1 MPGNSSPVSPGSS
14 EPAMSFQFVNL
25 TDPSDTKD
33 QKVRR
38 AIRSHVTKQQHQKAE
53 QLAAARRSN
62 SDPQLLG
69 TLSAQVQ
76 QGRAHAASYPLSRSA
91 TSDQQS
97 PVSPTN
103 SSDAPSFSDTSQR
116 PMIDVSQ
123 IYPAQWLPYLNQIL
137 ENCNVVTT
145 PIANT
150 DCPDLTF
157 TAKEVLQSD
166 DAATMNLLRSVWMPF
181 VLTDVALLH
190 AILLFAASLFRSSMP
205 AHAQVVDLFQLKD
218 MAIQAMNESLST
230 KDSMIA
236 TMATMAQY
244 EAFWRDADAFSTH
257 MSGLRQFVEMRGGLS
272 ALGLDGFLE
281 RMMLAID
288 TNLTR
293 TTGHDR
299 SFALSR
305 QSPPGQG

>member
-1 MPGNSSPVSPGSS
+1 MPGNSSPISPGLS

-33 QKVRR
+33 QKLRR
-38 AIRSHVTKQQHQKAE
+38 TFILRHI
-53 QLAAARRSN
+53 
-62 SDPQLLG
+62 
-69 TLSAQVQ
+69 SA
-76 QGRAHAASYPLSRSA
+76 
-91 TSDQQS
+91 
-97 PVSPTN
+97 
-103 SSDAPSFSDTSQR
+103 
-116 PMIDVSQ
+116 
-123 IYPAQWLPYLNQIL
+123 
-137 ENCNVVTT
+137 
-145 PIANT
+145 
-150 DCPDLTF
+150 PDDRYLTF

-166 DAATMNLLRSVWMPF
+166 DAATMSLLRSVWMPF
-181 VLTDVALLH
+181 VMTDVALLH
-190 AILLFAASLFRSSMP
+190 AVLLFAASLFRSSMP

-281 RMMLAID
+281 RMMVAID

-299 SFALSR
+299 SFASSR

>member
-1 MPGNSSPVSPGSS
+1 
-14 EPAMSFQFVNL
+14 MSVQFVNL

-38 AIRSHVTKQQHQKAE
+38 AIRSHVTKQQHHKAE

-69 TLSAQVQ
+69 TSSAQIL
-76 QGRAHAASYPLSRSA
+76 QGRAHAASYPMSRP
-91 TSDQQS
+91 TSSGQKS
-97 PVSPTN
+97 PVSPTS
-103 SSDAPSFSDTSQR
+103 SSDVSSFSSTPQY

-137 ENCNVVTT
+137 EHCECNTKSLGLGSILRRAYKT
-145 PIANT
+145 
-150 DCPDLTF
+150 DLTY
-157 TAKEVLQSD
+157 TAKDVLHSD
-166 DAATMNLLRSVWMPF
+166 DAPTMALLRSVWMPF
-181 VLTDVALLH
+181 VMTDVALLH
-190 AILLFAASLFRSSMP
+190 AVLLFAASLFRSSMA
-205 AHAQVVDLFQLKD
+205 AHTQVVDLFQLKD
-218 MAIQAMNESLST
+218 MAIQAMNENLTT

-281 RMMLAID
+281 KMLVAID
-288 TNLTR
+288 LELAR
-293 TTGHDR
+293 TTGHER
-299 SFALSR
+299 LFASSR
-305 QSPPGQG
+305 QSLRRQGSHG

>member
-14 EPAMSFQFVNL
+14 DPPMSFQFVNL

-69 TLSAQVQ
+69 TSSAQIS
-76 QGRAHAASYPLSRSA
+76 QGRAHAASYPMSRPTS
-91 TSDQQS
+91 SDQQS
-97 PVSPTN
+97 PVSPT
-103 SSDAPSFSDTSQR
+103 SGSDVSSFSSTPQY

-123 IYPAQWLPYLNQIL
+123 VYPAQWLPYLNQIL
-137 ENCNVVTT
+137 EHY
-145 PIANT
+145 
-150 DCPDLTF
+150 LTF

-166 DAATMNLLRSVWMPF
+166 DASTMALLRSTWMPF
-181 VLTDVALLH
+181 VMTDVALLH
-190 AILLFAASLFRSSMP
+190 AVLLFAASLFRSFMA

-218 MAIQAMNESLST
+218 MAIQAMNENLST

-257 MSGLRQFVEMRGGLS
+257 MSGLRQFVEMRGGLA
-272 ALGLDGFLE
+272 ALGLEGFLE
-281 RMMLAID
+281 RMLVAID
-288 TNLTR
+288 FNLAR
-293 TTGHDR
+293 TTGHERLFDP
-299 SFALSR
+299 SR
-305 QSPPGQG
+305 QSLRRQGSHG

>member
-62 SDPQLLG
+62 SDPPLLG

-137 ENCNVVTT
+137 ENC
-145 PIANT
+145 
-150 DCPDLTF
+150 
-157 TAKEVLQSD
+157 K
-166 DAATMNLLRSVWMPF
+166 SVWMPF

>member
-1 MPGNSSPVSPGSS
+1 MPGTSSPVSLGSS
-14 EPAMSFQFVNL
+14 EPPMSFQFVNL

-38 AIRSHVTKQQHQKAE
+38 AIRSHVTKQQHQRAE

-69 TLSAQVQ
+69 TSSAQIP
-76 QGRAHAASYPLSRSA
+76 QGRAHSASYPVSRPTS
-91 TSDQQS
+91 SDQHS
-97 PVSPTN
+97 PISPTS
-103 SSDAPSFSDTSQR
+103 SSDVSSFSSTPQY

-123 IYPAQWLPYLNQIL
+123 VYPAQWLPYLNQIL
-137 ENCNVVTT
+137 ENY
-145 PIANT
+145 
-150 DCPDLTF
+150 
-157 TAKEVLQSD
+157 
-166 DAATMNLLRSVWMPF
+166 
-181 VLTDVALLH
+181 
-190 AILLFAASLFRSSMP
+190 
-205 AHAQVVDLFQLKD
+205 
-218 MAIQAMNESLST
+218 MAIQAMNGNLST

-281 RMMLAID
+281 RMLVAID
-288 TNLTR
+288 LDLAR
-293 TTGHDR
+293 TTGHER
-299 SFALSR
+299 LFASSR
-305 QSPPGQG
+305 QFLRRQGSDG

>member
-14 EPAMSFQFVNL
+14 DPPMSFQFVNL

-69 TLSAQVQ
+69 TSSAQLF
-76 QGRAHAASYPLSRSA
+76 QGRAHAASYPMSRPTS
-91 TSDQQS
+91 SDQQS
-97 PVSPTN
+97 PVSPTS
-103 SSDAPSFSDTSQR
+103 SSDVSSFSSTPQY

-123 IYPAQWLPYLNQIL
+123 VYPAQWLPYLNQIL
-137 ENCNVVTT
+137 EHY
-145 PIANT
+145 
-150 DCPDLTF
+150 LTF

-166 DAATMNLLRSVWMPF
+166 DASTMALLRSTWMAF
-181 VLTDVALLH
+181 VMADVALLH
-190 AILLFAASLFRSSMP
+190 AVLLFAASLFRSSMA

-218 MAIQAMNESLST
+218 MAIQAMNENLST

-236 TMATMAQY
+236 TMATMA
-244 EAFWRDADAFSTH
+244 
-257 MSGLRQFVEMRGGLS
+257 
-272 ALGLDGFLE
+272 
-281 RMMLAID
+281 
-288 TNLTR
+288 
-293 TTGHDR
+293 
-299 SFALSR
+299 
-305 QSPPGQG
+305 

>member
-1 MPGNSSPVSPGSS
+1 
-14 EPAMSFQFVNL
+14 MSFQFVNL

-69 TLSAQVQ
+69 TSSAQIS
-76 QGRAHAASYPLSRSA
+76 QGRAHAASYPMSRP
-91 TSDQQS
+91 TSSDKQS
-97 PVSPTN
+97 PGSPTS
-103 SSDAPSFSDTSQR
+103 SSDVSSFSSTPQY

-123 IYPAQWLPYLNQIL
+123 VYPAQWLPYLNQIL
-137 ENCNVVTT
+137 EHY
-145 PIANT
+145 
-150 DCPDLTF
+150 LTY
-157 TAKEVLQSD
+157 TAKEVLHSD
-166 DAATMNLLRSVWMPF
+166 DAPTMTLLRSVWMPF
-181 VLTDVALLH
+181 VMSDVALLH
-190 AILLFAASLFRSSMP
+190 AVLLFAASLFRFAM
-205 AHAQVVDLFQLKD
+205 ATHAQVVDLFQLKD
-218 MAIQAMNESLST
+218 MAIQAMNEKLST

-281 RMMLAID
+281 RMLVAID
-288 TNLTR
+288 LELAR
-293 TTGHDR
+293 TTGHER
-299 SFALSR
+299 LFASSR
-305 QSPPGQG
+305 QSIRRQGSHG

>member
-14 EPAMSFQFVNL
+14 DPPMSFQFVNL

-69 TLSAQVQ
+69 TSSAQIS
-76 QGRAHAASYPLSRSA
+76 QGRAHAASYPMSRPTS
-91 TSDQQS
+91 SDQQS
-97 PVSPTN
+97 PVSPT
-103 SSDAPSFSDTSQR
+103 SGSDVSSFSSTPQY
-116 PMIDVSQ
+116 PIIDVSQ
-123 IYPAQWLPYLNQIL
+123 VYPAQWLPYLNQIL
-137 ENCNVVTT
+137 EHY
-145 PIANT
+145 
-150 DCPDLTF
+150 LTF

-166 DAATMNLLRSVWMPF
+166 DASTMALLRSTWMPF
-181 VLTDVALLH
+181 VMTDVALLH
-190 AILLFAASLFRSSMP
+190 AVLLFAASLFRSSMA

-218 MAIQAMNESLST
+218 MAIQAMNENLTT

-257 MSGLRQFVEMRGGLS
+257 MSGLRQFVEMRGGLA
-272 ALGLDGFLE
+272 ALGLEGFLE
-281 RMMLAID
+281 RMLVAID
-288 TNLTR
+288 FNLAR
-293 TTGHDR
+293 TTGHERLFDP
-299 SFALSR
+299 SR
-305 QSPPGQG
+305 QSLRRQGSHG

>member
-1 MPGNSSPVSPGSS
+1 MPGNSSPVSPGSF
-14 EPAMSFQFVNL
+14 EPPMSFQFVNL

-53 QLAAARRSN
+53 LAAARRSN

-69 TLSAQVQ
+69 TSSAQIS
-76 QGRAHAASYPLSRSA
+76 QGRAHAASYPMSRPTS
-91 TSDQQS
+91 SDQQS
-97 PVSPTN
+97 PVSPTS
-103 SSDAPSFSDTSQR
+103 SSDVSSFPSTPQY

-123 IYPAQWLPYLNQIL
+123 VYPAQWLPYLNQIL
-137 ENCNVVTT
+137 EHY
-145 PIANT
+145 
-150 DCPDLTF
+150 LTF

-166 DAATMNLLRSVWMPF
+166 DASTMALLRSTWMPF
-181 VLTDVALLH
+181 VMTDVALLH
-190 AILLFAASLFRSSMP
+190 AVLLFAASLFRSSMA

-218 MAIQAMNESLST
+218 MAIQAMNGNLST

-257 MSGLRQFVEMRGGLS
+257 MSGLRQFVEMRGGLA
-272 ALGLDGFLE
+272 ALGLEGFLE
-281 RMMLAID
+281 RMLVAID
-288 TNLTR
+288 FNLAR
-293 TTGHDR
+293 TTGHERLFDP
-299 SFALSR
+299 SR
-305 QSPPGQG
+305 QSLHRQGSHG

>member
-1 MPGNSSPVSPGSS
+1 MPGTSSPVSPGSS
-14 EPAMSFQFVNL
+14 ETPMSFQFVNL

-69 TLSAQVQ
+69 TSSAQIS
-76 QGRAHAASYPLSRSA
+76 QGRAHAASYPLSRPTS
-91 TSDQQS
+91 SDQHS
-97 PVSPTN
+97 PISPTS
-103 SSDAPSFSDTSQR
+103 SSDVSSFASTPQY

-123 IYPAQWLPYLNQIL
+123 VYPVQWLPYLNQIL
-137 ENCNVVTT
+137 EHY
-145 PIANT
+145 
-150 DCPDLTF
+150 LTF

-166 DAATMNLLRSVWMPF
+166 DASTMALLRSTWMPF
-181 VLTDVALLH
+181 VMADVALLH
-190 AILLFAASLFRSSMP
+190 AVLLFAASLFRSSMA

-218 MAIQAMNESLST
+218 MAIQAMNGNLST

-244 EAFWRDADAFSTH
+244 EAFWRDADAFSAH

-281 RMMLAID
+281 RMLVAID
-288 TNLTR
+288 SNLAR
-293 TTGHDR
+293 TTGHER
-299 SFALSR
+299 LFASSR
-305 QSPPGQG
+305 QFFRRQGSDG

>member
-1 MPGNSSPVSPGSS
+1 
-14 EPAMSFQFVNL
+14 MSFQFVNL

-69 TLSAQVQ
+69 TSSAQIS
-76 QGRAHAASYPLSRSA
+76 QGRAHAASYPLSRPT
-91 TSDQQS
+91 TSGQQS
-97 PVSPTN
+97 PVSPAS
-103 SSDAPSFSDTSQR
+103 SSDVSSFSSTPQY

-123 IYPAQWLPYLNQIL
+123 VYPAQWLPYLNQIL
-137 ENCNVVTT
+137 ENYL
-145 PIANT
+145 A
-150 DCPDLTF
+150 F

-166 DAATMNLLRSVWMPF
+166 DAPTMALLRSTWMPF
-181 VLTDVALLH
+181 VMSDVALLH
-190 AILLFAASLFRSSMP
+190 AVLLFAASLFRSSMA
-205 AHAQVVDLFQLKD
+205 AHTQVVDLFQLKD
-218 MAIQAMNESLST
+218 MAIQAMNGNLST

-236 TMATMAQY
+236 TMATMAQH

-257 MSGLRQFVEMRGGLS
+257 MSGLRQFVDMRGGLA

-281 RMMLAID
+281 KMLVAID
-288 TNLTR
+288 FNLAR
-293 TTGHDR
+293 TTGHER
-299 SFALSR
+299 LFASSR
-305 QSPPGQG
+305 QSPLRQGSHG

>member
-14 EPAMSFQFVNL
+14 DPPMSFQFVNL

-69 TLSAQVQ
+69 TSSAQIS
-76 QGRAHAASYPLSRSA
+76 QGRAHAASYPMSRPTS
-91 TSDQQS
+91 SDQQS
-97 PVSPTN
+97 PVSPT
-103 SSDAPSFSDTSQR
+103 SGSDVASFSSTPQY

-123 IYPAQWLPYLNQIL
+123 VYPAQWLPYLNQIL
-137 ENCNVVTT
+137 EHY
-145 PIANT
+145 
-150 DCPDLTF
+150 LTF

-166 DAATMNLLRSVWMPF
+166 DASTMALLRSTWMPF
-181 VLTDVALLH
+181 VMTDVALLH
-190 AILLFAASLFRSSMP
+190 AVLLFAASLFRSSMA

-218 MAIQAMNESLST
+218 MAIQAMNENLTT

-257 MSGLRQFVEMRGGLS
+257 MSGLRQFVEMRGGLA
-272 ALGLDGFLE
+272 ALGLEGFLE
-281 RMMLAID
+281 RMLVAID
-288 TNLTR
+288 FNLAR
-293 TTGHDR
+293 TTGHERLFDP
-299 SFALSR
+299 SR
-305 QSPPGQG
+305 QSLRRQGSHG

>member
-14 EPAMSFQFVNL
+14 DPPMSFQFVNL

-69 TLSAQVQ
+69 TSSAQIS
-76 QGRAHAASYPLSRSA
+76 QGRAHAASYPMSRPTS
-91 TSDQQS
+91 SDQQS
-97 PVSPTN
+97 PVSPT
-103 SSDAPSFSDTSQR
+103 SGSDMSSFSSTPQY

-123 IYPAQWLPYLNQIL
+123 VYPAQWLPYLNQIL
-137 ENCNVVTT
+137 EHY
-145 PIANT
+145 
-150 DCPDLTF
+150 LTF

-166 DAATMNLLRSVWMPF
+166 DASTMALLRSTWMPF
-181 VLTDVALLH
+181 VMTDVALLH
-190 AILLFAASLFRSSMP
+190 AVLLFAASLFRSSMA

-218 MAIQAMNESLST
+218 MAIQAMNENLTT

-257 MSGLRQFVEMRGGLS
+257 MSGLRQFVEMRGGLA
-272 ALGLDGFLE
+272 ALGLEGFLE
-281 RMMLAID
+281 RMLVAID
-288 TNLTR
+288 FNLAR
-293 TTGHDR
+293 TTGHERLFDP
-299 SFALSR
+299 SR
-305 QSPPGQG
+305 QSLRRQGSHG

>member
-1 MPGNSSPVSPGSS
+1 
-14 EPAMSFQFVNL
+14 MSFQFVNL

-38 AIRSHVTKQQHQKAE
+38 AIRSHVTKQQHHKAE

-69 TLSAQVQ
+69 TSSAQIS
-76 QGRAHAASYPLSRSA
+76 QGRTHAASYPMSRP
-91 TSDQQS
+91 TSSGQKS
-97 PVSPTN
+97 PVSPTS
-103 SSDAPSFSDTSQR
+103 SSDVSSFSSTPQY

-137 ENCNVVTT
+137 EHY
-145 PIANT
+145 
-150 DCPDLTF
+150 LTY
-157 TAKEVLQSD
+157 TAKDVLHSD
-166 DAATMNLLRSVWMPF
+166 DAPTMALLRSVWMPF
-181 VLTDVALLH
+181 VMTDVALLH
-190 AILLFAASLFRSSMP
+190 AVLLFAASLFRSSMA
-205 AHAQVVDLFQLKD
+205 AHTQVVDLFQLKD
-218 MAIQAMNESLST
+218 MAIQAMNENLTT

-281 RMMLAID
+281 KMLVAID
-288 TNLTR
+288 LELAR
-293 TTGHDR
+293 TTGHER
-299 SFALSR
+299 LFASSR
-305 QSPPGQG
+305 QSLRRQGSHG

>member
-14 EPAMSFQFVNL
+14 DPPMSFQFVNL

-69 TLSAQVQ
+69 TSSAQIS
-76 QGRAHAASYPLSRSA
+76 QGRAHAASYPMSRPTS
-91 TSDQQS
+91 SDQQS
-97 PVSPTN
+97 PVSPT
-103 SSDAPSFSDTSQR
+103 SGSDVSSFSSTPQY

-123 IYPAQWLPYLNQIL
+123 VYPAQWLPYLNQIL
-137 ENCNVVTT
+137 EHY
-145 PIANT
+145 
-150 DCPDLTF
+150 LTF
-157 TAKEVLQSD
+157 TAKEILQSD
-166 DAATMNLLRSVWMPF
+166 DASTMALLRSTWMPF
-181 VLTDVALLH
+181 VMTDVALLH
-190 AILLFAASLFRSSMP
+190 AVLLFAASLFRSSMA

-218 MAIQAMNESLST
+218 MAIQAMNENLTT

-257 MSGLRQFVEMRGGLS
+257 MSGLRQFVEMRGGLA
-272 ALGLDGFLE
+272 ALGLEGFLE
-281 RMMLAID
+281 RMLVAID
-288 TNLTR
+288 FNLAR
-293 TTGHDR
+293 TTGHERLFDP
-299 SFALSR
+299 SR
-305 QSPPGQG
+305 QSLRRQGSHG

>member
-14 EPAMSFQFVNL
+14 DPPMSFQFVNL

-69 TLSAQVQ
+69 TSSAQIS
-76 QGRAHAASYPLSRSA
+76 QGRAHAASYPMSRPTS
-91 TSDQQS
+91 SDQQS
-97 PVSPTN
+97 PVSPT
-103 SSDAPSFSDTSQR
+103 SGSDVSSFSSTPQY

-123 IYPAQWLPYLNQIL
+123 VYPAQWLPYLNQIL
-137 ENCNVVTT
+137 EHY
-145 PIANT
+145 
-150 DCPDLTF
+150 LTF

-166 DAATMNLLRSVWMPF
+166 DASTMALLRSTWMPF
-181 VLTDVALLH
+181 VMTDVALLH
-190 AILLFAASLFRSSMP
+190 AVLLFAASLFRSSMA

-218 MAIQAMNESLST
+218 MAIQAMNENLTT

-257 MSGLRQFVEMRGGLS
+257 MSGLRQFVEMRGGLA
-272 ALGLDGFLE
+272 ALGLEGFLE
-281 RMMLAID
+281 RMLVAID
-288 TNLTR
+288 FNLAR
-293 TTGHDR
+293 TTGHERLFDP
-299 SFALSR
+299 SR
-305 QSPPGQG
+305 QSLRRQGSHG

>member
-1 MPGNSSPVSPGSS
+1 MPGTSSPVSPGSS

-69 TLSAQVQ
+69 TSSTQIQ
-76 QGRAHAASYPLSRSA
+76 QGRAHAASFPLSRPA
-91 TSDQQS
+91 TSDQQNS
-97 PVSPTN
+97 VSPAS
-103 SSDAPSFSDTSQR
+103 SSDVGISASSSTAQH

-123 IYPAQWLPYLNQIL
+123 IYPAHWLPYLNQIL
-137 ENCNVVTT
+137 ENYLV
-145 PIANT
+145 
-150 DCPDLTF
+150 F

-166 DAATMNLLRSVWMPF
+166 DASTMTLLRSVWMPF
-181 VLTDVALLH
+181 VMTDLALLH
-190 AILLFAASLFRSSMP
+190 AVLLFAASLFRSSMA

-218 MAIQAMNESLST
+218 MAIQAMNECLST

-244 EAFWRDADAFSTH
+244 EAFWRDADAFATH

-272 ALGLDGFLE
+272 ALGLNGLLE
-281 RMMLAID
+281 RMLLAID
-288 TNLTR
+288 FNLAQ
-293 TTGHDR
+293 TTGQER
-299 SFALSR
+299 SFKPTGLVPSR
-305 QSPPGQG
+305 QSPLRQGSHG

>member
-1 MPGNSSPVSPGSS
+1 
-14 EPAMSFQFVNL
+14 MSFQFVNL

-69 TLSAQVQ
+69 TSSAQIS
-76 QGRAHAASYPLSRSA
+76 QGRAHAASYPMSRPTS
-91 TSDQQS
+91 SDQQS
-97 PVSPTN
+97 PVSPT
-103 SSDAPSFSDTSQR
+103 SGSDVASFSSTPQY

-123 IYPAQWLPYLNQIL
+123 VYPAQWLPYLNQIL
-137 ENCNVVTT
+137 EHY
-145 PIANT
+145 
-150 DCPDLTF
+150 LTF

-166 DAATMNLLRSVWMPF
+166 DASTMALLRSTWMPF
-181 VLTDVALLH
+181 VMTDVALLH
-190 AILLFAASLFRSSMP
+190 AVLLFAASLFRSSMA

-218 MAIQAMNESLST
+218 MAIQAMNENLTT

-257 MSGLRQFVEMRGGLS
+257 MSGLRQFVEMRGGLA
-272 ALGLDGFLE
+272 ALGLEGFLE
-281 RMMLAID
+281 RMLVAID
-288 TNLTR
+288 FNLAR
-293 TTGHDR
+293 TTGHERLFDP
-299 SFALSR
+299 SR
-305 QSPPGQG
+305 QSLRRQGSHG

>member
-1 MPGNSSPVSPGSS
+1 
-14 EPAMSFQFVNL
+14 
-25 TDPSDTKD
+25 
-33 QKVRR
+33 
-38 AIRSHVTKQQHQKAE
+38 
-53 QLAAARRSN
+53 
-62 SDPQLLG
+62 
-69 TLSAQVQ
+69 
-76 QGRAHAASYPLSRSA
+76 
-91 TSDQQS
+91 
-97 PVSPTN
+97 
-103 SSDAPSFSDTSQR
+103 
-116 PMIDVSQ
+116 
-123 IYPAQWLPYLNQIL
+123 
-137 ENCNVVTT
+137 
-145 PIANT
+145 
-150 DCPDLTF
+150 
-157 TAKEVLQSD
+157 
-166 DAATMNLLRSVWMPF
+166 MNLLRSVWMPF

>member
-14 EPAMSFQFVNL
+14 DPPMSFQFVNL

-69 TLSAQVQ
+69 TSSAQIS
-76 QGRAHAASYPLSRSA
+76 QGRAHAASYPMSRPTS
-91 TSDQQS
+91 SDQQS
-97 PVSPTN
+97 PVSPT
-103 SSDAPSFSDTSQR
+103 SGSDVSSFSSTPQY

-123 IYPAQWLPYLNQIL
+123 VYPAQWLPYLNQIL
-137 ENCNVVTT
+137 EHY
-145 PIANT
+145 
-150 DCPDLTF
+150 LTF

-166 DAATMNLLRSVWMPF
+166 DASTMALLRSTWMPF
-181 VLTDVALLH
+181 VMTDVALLH
-190 AILLFAASLFRSSMP
+190 AVLLFAASLFRSSMA

-218 MAIQAMNESLST
+218 MAIQAMNENLTT

-257 MSGLRQFVEMRGGLS
+257 MSGLRQFVEMRGGLA
-272 ALGLDGFLE
+272 ALGLEGFLE
-281 RMMLAID
+281 RMLVAID
-288 TNLTR
+288 FNLAR
-293 TTGHDR
+293 TTGHER
-299 SFALSR
+299 SFDPSR
-305 QSPPGQG
+305 QSLRRQGSHG